1 MTEKTITLGNQ
12 QYTIAALPL
21 GKLKKV
27 LPAVSSVAI
36 AMSKAQA
43 VGELEED
50 AFESIAVA
58 IAVSI
63 GKTVQEVEA
72 MVIQPSQLIDAVL
85 AISEVCG
92 LVGKQGPQ
100 AGETVPGGGSATTQT
115 PSTDS
120 LPTS

>member
-1 MTEKTITLGNQ
+1 MPDKTITLGDQ

>member
-1 MTEKTITLGNQ
+1 MTTKTITLGNQ
-12 QYTIAALPL
+12 QFTIQALPL

-27 LPAVSSVAI
+27 LPAVSSVAV

-50 AFESIAVA
+50 AFDAIAVA
-58 IAVSI
+58 LAASLD
-63 GKTVQEVEA
+63 KTVEEVEA
-72 MVIQPSQLIDAVL
+72 MVVEPAQLIEAVL

-92 LVGKQGPQ
+92 LVAKRGDTS
-100 AGETVPGGGSATTQT
+100 GEAAPGGGSALTQT

>member
-1 MTEKTITLGNQ
+1 MTEKTITLGDQ

>member
-1 MTEKTITLGNQ
+1 MTDKTITLGDQ

-27 LPAVSSVAI
+27 LPAVTQVAVAMNKVRSIGHMDESAMDSMTVAI
-36 AMSKAQA
+36 AT
-43 VGELEED
+43 
-50 AFESIAVA
+50 
-58 IAVSI
+58 SI
-63 GKTVQEVEA
+63 GKTVDELDA
-72 MVIQPSQLIDAVL
+72 MVIQPEQLIDAVL

-92 LVGKQGPQ
+92 LVAKQGPQ
-100 AGETVPGGGSATTQT
+100 EGETVPGGGSATTQT

>member
-1 MTEKTITLGNQ
+1 MTEKTITLGDQ

-58 IAVSI
+58 ISVSI